1 MVIVVEGKLCAKNEL
16 ADPRHVAT
24 IQQHKD
30 KWTEGWNS
38 CDIGLTFL
46 SVKVKWTDVVN
57 GNMFCDII
65 FSIRVNATSVAFYNN
80 LIFTMVL
87 FLPISEQCLAV
98 PWQYFLYIYN

>member
-46 SVKVKWTDVVN
+46 SVKVK
-57 GNMFCDII
+57 
-65 FSIRVNATSVAFYNN
+65 
-80 LIFTMVL
+80 
-87 FLPISEQCLAV
+87 
-98 PWQYFLYIYN
+98 